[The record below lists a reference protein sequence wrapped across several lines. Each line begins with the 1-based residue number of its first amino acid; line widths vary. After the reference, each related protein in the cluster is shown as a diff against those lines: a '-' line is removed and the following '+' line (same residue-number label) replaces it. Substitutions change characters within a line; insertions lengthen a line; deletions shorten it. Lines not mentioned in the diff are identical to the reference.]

1 MRTLSKYSRPMACL
15 LHALCMCARKIVLTS
30 YSKMKNSMILPNK
43 KKKNWCFYP
52 YTIFDFHSLES
63 DFWLYLFQSKIILV
77 NRVMLWNLFIEV
89 LFASHLLRL
98 SCSSI
103 CLYISFIL
111 LISWQGFFLVRY
123 LELQRS
129 TGKLNLIMI
138 MSLLSHLLMI
148 IYGSGTTRFVCS
160 NLHLCDLD
168 SRCNSNCMFYILG
181 KIRRHWN
188 KLKRL
193 CCLRPIY
200 LIKRMHV

>member
-1 MRTLSKYSRPMACL
+1 MYLKNTLNCLWEHWANIHAQWHAFCMLSACVPEKLSWLLTLKWRTRWYCL
-15 LHALCMCARKIVLTS
+15 T
-30 YSKMKNSMILPNK
+30 K

-63 DFWLYLFQSKIILV
+63 DFWLYLFQSRIILV

-89 LFASHLLRL
+89 YFARHLLRL

-111 LISWQGFFLVRY
+111 LISWQVFFFLVRY
-123 LELQRS
+123 LELRRS

-148 IYGSGTTRFVCS
+148 IYGSGTTRFV
-160 NLHLCDLD
+160 
-168 SRCNSNCMFYILG
+168 
-181 KIRRHWN
+181 
-188 KLKRL
+188 
-193 CCLRPIY
+193 
-200 LIKRMHV
+200 